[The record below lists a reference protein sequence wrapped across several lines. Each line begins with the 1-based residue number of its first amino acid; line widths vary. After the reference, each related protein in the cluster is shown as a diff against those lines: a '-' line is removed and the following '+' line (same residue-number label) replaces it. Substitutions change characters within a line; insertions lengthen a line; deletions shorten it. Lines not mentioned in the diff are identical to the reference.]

1 MEYLFEHLNMVL
13 ESYSIRD
20 VCQVL
25 TEMADKLLEQN
36 QEILE
41 ENESIQSIMLQCQK
55 YIKEYFYEDLSLS
68 GLADRYHVS
77 ASYFSKAFK
86 QVTGENLMSCISRVR
101 IEKAVQYMEQGLT
114 LTEIAQRVGYDD
126 YSYFNRVFR
135 KIMGKGPREY
145 KMTGDPVSRG

>member
-1 MEYLFEHLNMVL
+1 MADSSTEKWSFLEVKQTVNKIAWIFMEDQEVVKNQQKKIEMEYLFEHLNMVL

-77 ASYFSKAFK
+77 ASYFPR
-86 QVTGENLMSCISRVR
+86 LLSRLQER
-101 IEKAVQYMEQGLT
+101 ILCPVFQG
-114 LTEIAQRVGYDD
+114 
-126 YSYFNRVFR
+126 
-135 KIMGKGPREY
+135 
-145 KMTGDPVSRG
+145 